1 MKSKL
6 IDKIG
11 LNDQIQTSEIIPSL
25 ERTEQDQSL
34 IKAFKSFNSNSDS
47 NQEIGSNDIELLK
60 YKFRNASIEEL
71 ELPVRAYNCL
81 KRAQIHTIADLF
93 KYSPEELL
101 KLKNFGRVSAF
112 KLYTALKDQFG
123 IIWFGLI

>member
-1 MKSKL
+1 M
-6 IDKIG
+6 
-11 LNDQIQTSEIIPSL
+11 
-25 ERTEQDQSL
+25 
-34 IKAFKSFNSNSDS
+34 
-47 NQEIGSNDIELLK
+47 NQEIEIHQQVDSNDIELLK
-60 YKFRNASIEEL
+60 YKFKNASIEEL

-112 KLYTALKDQFG
+112 KLYTALKDRFG

>member
-1 MKSKL
+1 MPSNVEFLLQYGIKYENEKTSVAKKQL
-6 IDKIG
+6 YLNCINTTQAKMILTLFSHDREKI
-11 LNDQIQTSEIIPSL
+11 EV
-25 ERTEQDQSL
+25 
-34 IKAFKSFNSNSDS
+34 
-47 NQEIGSNDIELLK
+47 LK

-81 KRAQIHTIADLF
+81 KREQINTIADLF

-112 KLYTALKDQFG
+112 KLYTALKEQFG
-123 IIWFGLI
+123 IIWVGLT

>member
-1 MKSKL
+1 LEKKRKL
-6 IDKIG
+6 
-11 LNDQIQTSEIIPSL
+11 EEFESL
-25 ERTEQDQSL
+25 KTFLYCLRE
-34 IKAFKSFNSNSDS
+34 N
-47 NQEIGSNDIELLK
+47 ELLK
-60 YKFRNASIEEL
+60 YKFKNASIEEL

-112 KLYTALKDQFG
+112 KLYTALKDRFG